1 MTRLNQIIAIANT
14 KKTKVATALS
24 AINSVLS
31 RADLFSGLDRKYQSL
46 DDEGEKLPPE
56 TKIIQKTASEVI
68 AAAKSELTEI
78 LDVIA
83 TQEFANCDAKAD
95 IVVDG
100 VTIAR
105 QVPVSYMLFLEK
117 QVDVI
122 KGIVQK
128 IPVLTQDVKW
138 NRSVSDNNI
147 FVTDPVTTNRTK
159 KVPKSF
165 TKSPAT
171 EYHPAQVEMF
181 TEDVIV
187 GTWSKIDTS
196 SAIPA
201 SERDAMLKK
210 IESLREAVKMA
221 REEAN
226 SITVTDQKIGKSVL
240 DFVFGNK

>member
-1 MTRLNQIIAIANT
+1 MARLNQIIAIANT

-68 AAAKSELTEI
+68 AAAKSELTEL

-100 VTIAR
+100 VTVAR

-117 QVDVI
+117 QVDVV

-240 DFVFGNK
+240 DFVFGSK

>member
-1 MTRLNQIIAIANT
+1 MARLNQIIAIANT

-68 AAAKSELTEI
+68 VAAKSELTEL

-100 VTIAR
+100 VTVAR

-117 QVDVI
+117 QVDVV

>member
-1 MTRLNQIIAIANT
+1 MARLNQIIAIANT

-24 AINSVLS
+24 AVHAVLS
-31 RADLFSGLDRKYQSL
+31 RPDLFSGLDRKYQSL

-56 TKIIQKTASEVI
+56 SKIIQKTASEVI
-68 AAAKSELTEI
+68 ATAKSELTEL

-83 TQEFANCDAKAD
+83 TQEFANGDAKAD

-100 VTIAR
+100 VVIAK

-122 KGIVQK
+122 KGVVQK
-128 IPVLTQDVKW
+128 LPVLTQDVKW
-138 NRSVSDNNI
+138 NRSVSDSNI

-159 KVPKSF
+159 KVPRSF

-171 EYHPAQVEMF
+171 EHHPAQVEMF

-196 SAIPA
+196 SAIPV

-240 DFVFGNK
+240 DFVFGSK

>member
-1 MTRLNQIIAIANT
+1 MARLNQIIAIANT

-24 AINSVLS
+24 AVHAVLS
-31 RADLFSGLDRKYQSL
+31 RPDLFSGLDRKYQSL

-56 TKIIQKTASEVI
+56 SKIIQKTASEVI
-68 AAAKSELTEI
+68 AAAKSELTEL

-83 TQEFANCDAKAD
+83 TQEFANGDAKAD
-95 IVVDG
+95 IVVEG
-100 VTIAR
+100 VVIAK

-122 KGIVQK
+122 KGVVQK
-128 IPVLTQDVKW
+128 LPVLTQDVKW
-138 NRSVSDNNI
+138 NRSVSDNDI

-159 KVPKSF
+159 KVPRSF

-171 EYHPAQVEMF
+171 QYHPAQVEMF

-226 SITVTDQKIGKSVL
+226 SITVTDQKVGKSVL

>member
-1 MTRLNQIIAIANT
+1 MARLNQIIAIANT

-24 AINSVLS
+24 AINSVLN

-46 DDEGEKLPPE
+46 DDDGEKLPPE

-68 AAAKSELTEI
+68 AAAKSELTEL

-100 VTIAR
+100 VTVAR

-117 QVDVI
+117 QVDVV

-240 DFVFGNK
+240 DFVFGSK

>member
-1 MTRLNQIIAIANT
+1 MARLNQIIAIANT
-14 KKTKVATALS
+14 KKTNAATALS
-24 AINSVLS
+24 AVNSVLS

-56 TKIIQKTASEVI
+56 NKIIQKTVAEVI
-68 AAAKSELTEI
+68 ESARVELTEL

-83 TQEFANCDAKAD
+83 TQEYANCEARGD

-100 VTIAR
+100 VVVAK
-105 QVPVSYMLFLEK
+105 QVPVSYMLYLEK
-117 QVDVI
+117 QVDVL

-138 NRSVSDNNI
+138 NRSVSNNDV

-165 TKSPAT
+165 VKYPAT
-171 EYHPAQVEMF
+171 DHHPAQVEMF

-187 GTWSKIDTS
+187 GTWSKVDMS

-240 DFVFGNK
+240 DFVFGSK

>member
-1 MTRLNQIIAIANT
+1 MARLNQIIAIANT

-24 AINSVLS
+24 AVHAVLS
-31 RADLFSGLDRKYQSL
+31 RPDLFSGLDRKYQSL

-56 TKIIQKTASEVI
+56 SKVIQKTVSEVI
-68 AAAKSELTEI
+68 AAAKSELTEL

-83 TQEFANCDAKAD
+83 TQEFANGDAKAD
-95 IVVDG
+95 IVVEG
-100 VTIAR
+100 VVIAK

-122 KGIVQK
+122 KGVVQK
-128 IPVLTQDVKW
+128 LPVLTQDVKW
-138 NRSVSDNNI
+138 NRSVSDNDI
-147 FVTDPVTTNRTK
+147 FVTDAVTTNRTK
-159 KVPKSF
+159 KVPRSF

-171 EYHPAQVEMF
+171 QYHPAQVEMF

-226 SITVTDQKIGKSVL
+226 SITVTDQKIGRSVL
-240 DFVFGNK
+240 DFVFGSK

>member
-1 MTRLNQIIAIANT
+1 MARLNQIIAIANT

-68 AAAKSELTEI
+68 AAAKSELTEL

-100 VTIAR
+100 VTVAR

-138 NRSVSDNNI
+138 NRSVSDNSI

-226 SITVTDQKIGKSVL
+226 SITVSDQKIGKSVL

>member
-1 MTRLNQIIAIANT
+1 MARLNQIIAIANT

-68 AAAKSELTEI
+68 AAAKSELTEL

-100 VTIAR
+100 VTVAR

-117 QVDVI
+117 QVDVV

>member
-1 MTRLNQIIAIANT
+1 MTKLNQIIAIANT
-14 KKTKVATALS
+14 KKTKCATALS
-24 AINSVLS
+24 AVHAVLG
-31 RADLFSGLDRKYQSL
+31 RVDLFSGLDRKYQSL
-46 DDEGEKLPPE
+46 DEEGEKLPPE

-68 AAAKSELTEI
+68 TAAKSELVEL
-78 LDVIA
+78 LDTIA

-95 IVVDG
+95 IIVDG
-100 VTIAR
+100 VVLAK

-117 QVDVI
+117 QVDIV

-165 TKSPAT
+165 VKSPAT
-171 EYHPAQVEMF
+171 EHHPAQVEMF
-181 TEDVIV
+181 TEDIIV
-187 GTWSKIDTS
+187 GTWSKTDIS

-210 IESLREAVKMA
+210 IEALREAVKMA

-226 SITVTDQKIGKSVL
+226 SIAVTDQKVGKSVL
-240 DFVFGNK
+240 DFVFGSK

>member
-1 MTRLNQIIAIANT
+1 MARLNQIIAIANT

-24 AINSVLS
+24 AVHAVLS
-31 RADLFSGLDRKYQSL
+31 RPDLFSGLDRKYQSL

-56 TKIIQKTASEVI
+56 SKIIQKTASEVI
-68 AAAKSELTEI
+68 AAAKSELTEL

-83 TQEFANCDAKAD
+83 TQEFANGDAKAD
-95 IVVDG
+95 IVVEG
-100 VTIAR
+100 VVIAK

-122 KGIVQK
+122 KGVVQK
-128 IPVLTQDVKW
+128 LPVLTQDVKW
-138 NRSVSDNNI
+138 NRSVSDSDI
-147 FVTDPVTTNRTK
+147 FVTDAVTTNRTK
-159 KVPKSF
+159 KVPRSF

-171 EYHPAQVEMF
+171 QYHPAQVEMF

-240 DFVFGNK
+240 DFVFGSK